1 MNKELHYKYII
12 SYLLAA
18 IILLLSLAYFE
29 VPDLVDKFSFALTL
43 SSLLLSVL
51 AIFYSIIASNKQDE
65 QFVKV
70 IEANGKLK
78 TSVEDV
84 QSASRAISKLAN
96 EIPEHFDRIDG
107 KLTDLSSSY
116 SSMASEST
124 KTEPSS
130 TGTLYDSIGK
140 EELKGMVFRLQF
152 SGMAVLYAF
161 VKSSFHKG
169 VLDLEFFAEL
179 DGIDSSYSIGILNG
193 FEVTGLLD
201 FTIHD
206 NSMVTK
212 HCDKILY
219 EEYRDILNTVID
231 TVDEKQ
237 AVRLAKM
244 IEQIDD
250 KYT

>member
-12 SYLLAA
+12 SYLLTA

-78 TSVEDV
+78 SSVEDI
-84 QSASRAISKLAN
+84 QSASKAISKLAN
-96 EIPEHFDRIDG
+96 DIPEHFSRIDG
-107 KLTDLSSSY
+107 KLTDLSSRY
-116 SSMASEST
+116 SSMANEDTKVVQSST
-124 KTEPSS
+124 KA
-130 TGTLYDSIGK
+130 LYAGIGGK
-140 EELKGMVFRLQF
+140 ELMGMVFRLQF

-161 VKSSFHKG
+161 IKSSLHG
-169 VLDLEFFAEL
+169 GILDLEFIDEL
-179 DGIDSSYSIGILNG
+179 DGVDGSYSVGVLNG
-193 FEVTGLLD
+193 FEVTGLID
-201 FTIHD
+201 FSVHERSII
-206 NSMVTK
+206 TK
-212 HCDKILY
+212 YCDKILY
-219 EEYRDILNTVID
+219 EEYRHILGAV
-231 TVDEKQ
+231 VDSVSEKQ
-237 AVRLAKM
+237 ADRLTKM
-244 IEQIDD
+244 INQIDE